1 MIESKVARITAPAE
15 ISFIIPIFLLKL
27 GSTKSQIF
35 SMAVLI
41 VSAIKTKKQTKRISA
56 ASVEFN
62 LKYTIKNK
70 LIIRAKTSN

>member
-15 ISFIIPIFLLKL
+15 ISFIKPIFLLKL

-35 SMAVLI
+35 SIAVLI

-62 LKYTIKNK
+62 LK
-70 LIIRAKTSN
+70 